1 MPDAMFR
8 LVAPSIGSTPRI
20 VAAIVLFV
28 VFDLVALLSNLWIAE
43 QVAQDAVAINL
54 AGRQRML
61 SQQTTKALLLATRPT
76 SGESPE
82 NARREINT
90 AFTLFEQTLRAFDEG
105 GEATGG
111 DGHRVALR
119 AVSGEAA
126 RIVQRA
132 RSLVGPLS
140 ALLHDDRGHLPGR
153 LEPAADYLV
162 QHNTAILDLMNQLT
176 SVLEHDSVSR
186 TRDLRTIQSGA
197 FLLALLNFIALA
209 LGMIRRH
216 RAAEE
221 AGQLW
226 RSQARQDPLTGIA
239 NRKAFEEGAEA
250 LLTQARQDKDGGALL
265 LLDLDGFKPINDH
278 FGHSAGD
285 DILKAVA
292 GALTAA
298 ARGTDLVARLGGDE
312 FIVLCPR
319 AYKEVDIDPLCERL
333 VNAIS
338 TLPTADLPG
347 CRLGVSIGVATYPD
361 CGYSLQGLLSRADKA
376 MYVAKGAGGSRW
388 QRAA

>member
-1 MPDAMFR
+1 MFR

-20 VAAIVLFV
+20 VAAIIMFV

-61 SQQTTKALLLATRPT
+61 SQQTTKALLLATRP
-76 SGESPE
+76 GINESPE
-82 NARREINT
+82 HARREIVT

-119 AVSGEAA
+119 AVSGEAS
-126 RIVQRA
+126 RIVRRA
-132 RSLVGPLS
+132 RGLVAPLT
-140 ALLHDDRGHLPGR
+140 ALLHDERGHLPNG

-162 QHNTAILDLMNQLT
+162 QHNAAILDLMNQLT
-176 SVLEHDSVSR
+176 TVLEQDSIRR
-186 TRDLRTIQSGA
+186 TRDLRTIQSSA
-197 FLLALLNFIALA
+197 FLLALVNFMVLV

-226 RSQARQDPLTGIA
+226 RNQARQDPLTGIA

-250 LLTQARQDKDGGALL
+250 LLMRARQDNGSGALL
-265 LLDLDGFKPINDH
+265 LLDLDGFKPINDR

-361 CGYSLQGLLSRADKA
+361 CGYSLNGLLSRADKA

-388 QRAA
+388 QQAA

>member
-1 MPDAMFR
+1 MLRP
-8 LVAPSIGSTPRI
+8 VATSIGSPHRI
-20 VAAIVLFV
+20 VAAIVMFV
-28 VFDLVALLSNLWIAE
+28 IFDLIALLSNLWIAE

-61 SQQTTKALLLATRPT
+61 SQQTTKALLLATRPAAT
-76 SGESPE
+76 ESPE
-82 NARREINT
+82 AARREIAT

-111 DGHRVALR
+111 DGLRVALR
-119 AVSGEAA
+119 AVNGEAS
-126 RIVQRA
+126 RIVRQA
-132 RSLVGPLS
+132 RSIVAPLT
-140 ALLHDDRGHLPGR
+140 ALLRDTQGRLPER

-162 QHNTAILDLMNQLT
+162 RHNGTILGLMNQLT
-176 SVLEHDSVSR
+176 SALEQDSIRR
-186 TRDLRTIQSGA
+186 TRDLRAIQSAA
-197 FLLALLNFIALA
+197 FVLALVNFIVLV

-216 RAAEE
+216 RASEE
-221 AGQLW
+221 AGQRW
-226 RSQARQDPLTGIA
+226 RSQAREDPLTGIA

-250 LLTQARQDKDGGALL
+250 LLMRARQDKDSGALL
-265 LLDLDGFKPINDH
+265 LLDLDGFKPINDR

-312 FIVLCPR
+312 FIVLCPG
-319 AYKEVDIDPLCERL
+319 AHKGADIDLLCERL
-333 VNAIS
+333 VSVIS
-338 TLPTADLPG
+338 TLPTAKLPG
-347 CRLGVSIGVATYPD
+347 CRLGVSIGVATYPG
-361 CGYSLQGLLSRADKA
+361 CGYSLNGLLSRADKA

-388 QRAA
+388 QHAA